1 MQSRDLRE
9 IASIRDP
16 RYRAS
21 ADLLQFNLELDFT
34 DSLTFVSQTAYN
46 EDKVYSF
53 QDYNRFN
60 TVPIFYDTSKFTRRF
75 QTPSNPT
82 GGGPSFFSN
91 LAPGGIF
98 CRSEDRR
105 VGKECVSTVRLRWS
119 PYH

>member
-82 GGGPSFFSN
+82 GGGPSFFR
-91 LAPGGIF
+91 L
-98 CRSEDRR
+98 EERR
-105 VGKECVSTVRLRWS
+105 VGKECVSTCRSRWS